1 MVSKYRCQQDFL
13 PVSAHGVWAMQKT
26 LKVGSRITLQDQLQ
40 LMMQIELL
48 NVVFMMNTIS
58 IKGHLELI

>member
-1 MVSKYRCQQDFL
+1 
-13 PVSAHGVWAMQKT
+13 MQKT

-58 IKGHLELI
+58 IKRHLELI

>member
-1 MVSKYRCQQDFL
+1 
-13 PVSAHGVWAMQKT
+13 MQKT

-58 IKGHLELI
+58 GQSTFWFQKALHHRELR

>member
-1 MVSKYRCQQDFL
+1 
-13 PVSAHGVWAMQKT
+13 MQKT

-48 NVVFMMNTIS
+48 NVVFMMNTIVS
-58 IKGHLELI
+58 GSSEPY

>member
-1 MVSKYRCQQDFL
+1 
-13 PVSAHGVWAMQKT
+13 MQKT

-58 IKGHLELI
+58 IKDI

>member
-1 MVSKYRCQQDFL
+1 
-13 PVSAHGVWAMQKT
+13 MQKT
-26 LKVGSRITLQDQLQ
+26 LKAGSRITLRDQLQ

-58 IKGHLELI
+58 IKGNLELI

>member
-1 MVSKYRCQQDFL
+1 
-13 PVSAHGVWAMQKT
+13 MQKT
-26 LKVGSRITLQDQLQ
+26 LKAGSRITLRDQLQ

-58 IKGHLELI
+58 IKEHLELI

>member
-1 MVSKYRCQQDFL
+1 
-13 PVSAHGVWAMQKT
+13 MQKT

-58 IKGHLELI
+58 IKGHLELIEPPRKSWRLNSLRKR

>member
-1 MVSKYRCQQDFL
+1 
-13 PVSAHGVWAMQKT
+13 MQKT

-58 IKGHLELI
+58 IKGHLGV

>member
-1 MVSKYRCQQDFL
+1 
-13 PVSAHGVWAMQKT
+13 MQKT

-58 IKGHLELI
+58 TKGHLELI

>member
-1 MVSKYRCQQDFL
+1 
-13 PVSAHGVWAMQKT
+13 MQKT

-58 IKGHLELI
+58 IKGKRQRSTVLTLIYW

>member
-1 MVSKYRCQQDFL
+1 
-13 PVSAHGVWAMQKT
+13 MQKT
-26 LKVGSRITLQDQLQ
+26 LKVGSRITLLDQLQ

-58 IKGHLELI
+58 IKEHLELI

>member
-1 MVSKYRCQQDFL
+1 
-13 PVSAHGVWAMQKT
+13 MQKT

-58 IKGHLELI
+58 IKGHSELI

>member
-1 MVSKYRCQQDFL
+1 
-13 PVSAHGVWAMQKT
+13 MQKT

-58 IKGHLELI
+58 IKGHLGKVRTSS

>member
-1 MVSKYRCQQDFL
+1 
-13 PVSAHGVWAMQKT
+13 MQKT

-48 NVVFMMNTIS
+48 NGKRKLTAVCSHQTRIGNLDA
-58 IKGHLELI
+58 HLI

>member
-1 MVSKYRCQQDFL
+1 
-13 PVSAHGVWAMQKT
+13 MQKT
-26 LKVGSRITLQDQLQ
+26 LQVGSRITLQDQLQ

-58 IKGHLELI
+58 IRDILELI